1 MTQPTQHFKI
11 AMPQDVKDW
20 LSRTAPRHQRSRSA
34 HIIFLL
40 RQEMEKEKAPDPAV
54 GSKSDAFVT
63 NNE

>member
-20 LSRTAPRHQRSRSA
+20 ISRTAPRHQRSRSA

-40 RQEMEKEKAPDPAV
+40 RQEMEKEKAPGMSLQATP
-54 GSKSDAFVT
+54 DAS
-63 NNE
+63 EQ